1 MVGKVDAAKPDLPSM
16 STTFSFKNLKLNEAT
31 RVVDPSHNPY
41 FNYQTTLYLTEKGFY
56 ESYGHRRHHLLDA
69 QILWFAV
76 HIREVWLKDV
86 FSAEVISVEEYLQQV
101 RDGNGFCCLR
111 SSER

>member
-1 MVGKVDAAKPDLPSM
+1 MVGKVDAAKPDPASM
-16 STTFSFKNLKLNEAT
+16 STTFSFENLKLNEAT

-41 FNYQTTLYLTEKGFY
+41 FNYQTTLYLTEKGLMVIAAIIYWTLKFFDLR
-56 ESYGHRRHHLLDA
+56 SIFARQLL
-69 QILWFAV
+69 
-76 HIREVWLKDV
+76 RM
-86 FSAEVISVEEYLQQV
+86 FSLLRFISIEEYLQQV